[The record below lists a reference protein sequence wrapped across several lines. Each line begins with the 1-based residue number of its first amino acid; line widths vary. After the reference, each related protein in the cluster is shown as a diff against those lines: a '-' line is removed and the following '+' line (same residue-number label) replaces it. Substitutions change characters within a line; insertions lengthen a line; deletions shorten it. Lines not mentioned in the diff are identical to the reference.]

1 MKRIKP
7 IWLKNCKLPKDSF
20 GNKAAENSG
29 KYIPTN
35 DGPKTI
41 PAIISPITDG
51 CPIFLK
57 THPNKR
63 ATKIIVTICAN
74 NIANGCCRFSTIEC
88 KKSFQWLLS
97 IFFLTILRP
106 TSSAAPFEI
115 TQYISA
121 VKPPI
126 IVT

>member
-7 IWLKNCKLPKDSF
+7 IWLKNCKFPKDSF

-29 KYIPTN
+29 KYIPTK

-57 THPNKR
+57 NHPNKR
-63 ATKIIVTICAN
+63 ATKIIVTI
-74 NIANGCCRFSTIEC
+74 
-88 KKSFQWLLS
+88 
-97 IFFLTILRP
+97 
-106 TSSAAPFEI
+106 
-115 TQYISA
+115 
-121 VKPPI
+121 
-126 IVT
+126 